1 MGNLWQDVRYGVR
14 MLLKSPGISIVA
26 TIALALGIGANTAIF
41 SVVNAV
47 LLRPLAFPD
56 SDRLEMVWETDQTRG
71 VRHGSFSYPNF
82 FDVRS
87 QNQSFEHLSCYHD
100 ADYIMTGRGDATR
113 VRGLVVTADLFPVLG
128 VSPILG
134 RWFVPDEDK
143 PGDSGH
149 VAILSQSF
157 FERHFNSDPSV
168 LNHTITLDGHDYT
181 VVGVMQR
188 SFEFPVQNEP
198 VELWTTISEDA
209 SGSSP
214 MTGQRGAHFLNVIGR
229 LKGGVNPVQAQADL
243 TTIASRLEQQYP
255 DTNTHKGVSL
265 QSALESL
272 VGDVRPALL
281 ILLGAVA
288 CVLLIACANVA
299 NLLLAR
305 AMTRHKEIAIRCAL
319 GAGRGR
325 IIRQLLTES
334 VLLSLTG
341 GLLGLLLAVW
351 WSDLLVALGKQEIPR
366 ALQVGLDWRVL
377 AFTLVISIMTGILF
391 GLAPALK
398 SSGSVLTES
407 LKEGRGAGAGAGRN
421 LMRSILVVV
430 ELVCA
435 VVLLLFAG
443 LLIKSLSRLR
453 SVNPGLAT
461 QNVLTFNVA
470 LSEVR
475 YNSEKQARFFHDLA
489 GRLAA
494 LPGVQSTSST
504 MPLPLSGDR
513 FSISF
518 AIDGRPVAKKDEPSA
533 DFFSV
538 GSGYFRTMGIPIIK
552 GRDFNDRDQHTSNPV
567 IIVTESFARR
577 YFPGEEPIGKRIKPG
592 ISTYDN
598 EKSTMRE
605 IVGVVG
611 DVRNLNL
618 STAEKP
624 AFYEPQTQTP
634 FNQMI
639 LVVKTTADPHSL
651 ETAATREVQ
660 AMDRDLPVFG
670 VKTMDEYVATTMAAP
685 RFITT
690 LLSIFASVALA
701 LTVVGL
707 YGVMSYAVAQRTNE
721 FGVRIALGA
730 QVGDIVRLVL
740 KHGLIVVLIGVAIGI
755 GAALLLTSIMT
766 KFLYGV
772 GANDPL
778 TFVVIPVVLG
788 AVTLLA
794 CYLPARRATKVDP
807 LVALRAE

>member
-181 VVGVMQR
+181 VVGVMPR